1 MSKQSVLIFKIPELF
16 KILNELKNYL
26 DFTIHS
32 SLEEEDLFSFKKK
45 ISNYLILTDPKNQI
59 EGEKSQLILN
69 KFPDSIYSII
79 EKINVALLKQKYS
92 EQSDILIGKYS
103 IDLNS
108 RLIKSNKENLKL
120 TEREIEIILFLQNSK
135 TPQKIENL
143 QRKVWGHNSNLET
156 HTVETHI
163 YRLRKKIIDK
173 FKDSNFI
180 NSTKTGY
187 KILWK
192 KEIL

>member
-1 MSKQSVLIFKIPELF
+1 MVKKYVLIFKLPELF

-26 DFTIHS
+26 DFTIYFSTDEVH
-32 SLEEEDLFSFKKK
+32 LFSLKKK
-45 ISNYLILTDPKNQI
+45 NISNYLILTDPKNKI
-59 EGEKSQLILN
+59 EGEKLQLILY

-135 TPQKIENL
+135 TPQNIENL

-180 NSTKTGY
+180 SSTKTGY
-187 KILWK
+187 KIL
-192 KEIL
+192 

>member
-1 MSKQSVLIFKIPELF
+1 M
-16 KILNELKNYL
+16 
-26 DFTIHS
+26 
-32 SLEEEDLFSFKKK
+32 
-45 ISNYLILTDPKNQI
+45 
-59 EGEKSQLILN
+59 
-69 KFPDSIYSII
+69 
-79 EKINVALLKQKYS
+79 
-92 EQSDILIGKYS
+92 
-103 IDLNS
+103 
-108 RLIKSNKENLKL
+108 KL

-180 NSTKTGY
+180 NSTKNGY
-187 KILWK
+187 TI
-192 KEIL
+192 

>member
-1 MSKQSVLIFKIPELF
+1 MSKQNVLIFKIPELF

-32 SLEEEDLFSFKKK
+32 SLKEEDLFIFKKK

-187 KILWK
+187 KIL
-192 KEIL
+192 

>member
-1 MSKQSVLIFKIPELF
+1 MSKQNVLIFKIPELF

-26 DFTIHS
+26 DFTIHP

-45 ISNYLILTDPKNQI
+45 ISNYLILADSKNQI

-92 EQSDILIGKYS
+92 KQSDILIGKYS

-108 RLIKSNKENLKL
+108 RLIKSNRENLKL
-120 TEREIEIILFLQNSK
+120 TEREIEIIIFLQNSK

-143 QRKVWGHNSNLET
+143 QKKVWGHNSNLET

-187 KILWK
+187 KIL
-192 KEIL
+192 